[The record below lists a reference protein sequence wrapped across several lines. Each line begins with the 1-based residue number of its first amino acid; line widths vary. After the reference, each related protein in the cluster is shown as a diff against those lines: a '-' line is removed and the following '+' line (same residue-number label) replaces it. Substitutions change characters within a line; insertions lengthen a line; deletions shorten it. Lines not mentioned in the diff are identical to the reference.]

1 MDPELFFSKIKF
13 NFNKVYTLKILL
25 IGMSVAVSVL
35 EQFFKLFT
43 LKALFFIFKNQI
55 TNLKIN
61 TCYFKLKKNYLE
73 ILKYSK

>member
-1 MDPELFFSKIKF
+1 MDLIRMDPELFFSKIKF

-35 EQFFKLFT
+35 DT